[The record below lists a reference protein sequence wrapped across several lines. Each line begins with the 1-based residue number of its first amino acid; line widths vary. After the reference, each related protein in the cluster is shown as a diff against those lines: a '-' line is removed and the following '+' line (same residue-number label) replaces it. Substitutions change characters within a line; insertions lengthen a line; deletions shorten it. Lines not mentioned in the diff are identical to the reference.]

1 MKLVLLKMHGSVQ
14 QVVTEVEERQGAE
27 AVRDHR
33 RHVQREHRLLDSTH
47 GQIEDQMLI
56 FTIFF

>member
-33 RHVQREHRLLDSTH
+33 RHVQREHRLLS
-47 GQIEDQMLI
+47 
-56 FTIFF
+56 